1 MISEF
6 SGDFLQWLRG
16 FYYTAQTGSLSAA
29 AEKMNRSQ
37 PALTY
42 QIKNLE
48 KELGVRLF
56 SGAVNKKDLT
66 RDGKFLYKKAVEVF
80 RLLDAISEEIGR
92 QEDEVKGELSILSSY
107 VTLQCYLPPMLAE
120 FARRHPQVHFRV
132 AGGRQLSLYEKIF
145 SREFDL
151 AVLCVDNVPPEFLAD
166 TLFASD
172 LVLISPRHGKLAV
185 PELPT
190 LEEVASLPFIAHPDK
205 SSLWPLLRSQFG
217 KFGLSLQSRH
227 EVSHFDAL
235 KSCVEKGMGVGIVDG
250 FVCSR
255 EDREQ
260 LNVVP
265 LTAYFPARHFGVI
278 RRYDA
283 FGTELEERF
292 LEFLR
297 ASATIAHTAALAESD
312 VDEALVKRDNG
323 M

>member
-56 SGAVNKKDLT
+56 SGTVSKKTLT
-66 RDGKFLYKKAVEVF
+66 RDGKFLYKKAVDVF
-80 RLLDAISEEIGR
+80 RVLDAISEEIGK
-92 QEDEVKGELSILSSY
+92 QEDEVQGELSIVSSY
-107 VTLQCYLPPMLAE
+107 VTLQCYLPSIVGE
-120 FARRHPQVHFRV
+120 FARQHPRVHFRIS
-132 AGGRQLSLYEKIF
+132 GGRQLSLYEKIF

-151 AVLCVDNVPPEFLAD
+151 AIMCVDSVPPEFLSE

-172 LVLISPRHGKLAV
+172 LVLISPREGRLAV
-185 PELPT
+185 PALPS
-190 LEEVASLPFIAHPDK
+190 LEEVAALPFIAHPDK
-205 SSLWPLLRSQFG
+205 SSLWPLLRSQFA
-217 KFGLSLQSRH
+217 KYGLALQSRH
-227 EVSHFDAL
+227 VVSHFDSL
-235 KSCVEKGMGVGIVDG
+235 KRCVEGGMGVGIVDG
-250 FVCSR
+250 FVCDER
-255 EDREQ
+255 DRER
-260 LNVVP
+260 LHVVP

-292 LEFLR
+292 LDFLR
-297 ASATIAHTAALAESD
+297 TRAVRSLTARTPGAQA
-312 VDEALVKRDNG
+312 VT
-323 M
+323 